1 VIKKSKHISLVNNK
15 TTSDQEKL
23 RNIISDLYDIDM
35 NCRFTAAKALGEFA
49 RNKPEFIKRVWPR
62 IFYSFDDTMSCW
74 GAAEGLGEIARNLPE
89 LRGKMILLLKKFQND
104 DVSCQGFIWATCR
117 ICQVERDSIINFIPD
132 LMRIL
137 DSKDICRVGQAI
149 WAIGELRTVEAAEK
163 LKGFLHDNRKVWI
176 YENDAAREKTIAE
189 ISEEALRK
197 I

>member
-1 VIKKSKHISLVNNK
+1 MVKKSNRISLVNNK
-15 TTSDQEKL
+15 TTSDQKKL
-23 RNIISDLYDIDM
+23 RNIISDLYDVDM
-35 NCRFTAAKALGEFA
+35 NRRFMAAKALGEFA
-49 RNKPEFIKRVWPR
+49 RNNPEFIRKVWPR

-104 DVSCQGFIWATCR
+104 EVSCQGFIWATCR
-117 ICQVERDSIINFIPD
+117 ICQVERDGIINFIPE

-137 DSKDICRVGQAI
+137 DSKDICRVAQAI
-149 WAIGELRTVEAAEK
+149 WALGELRAAEAAK
-163 LKGFLHDNRKVWI
+163 RIKGFLDDNCKVWI